1 MSNSDVANLDRS
13 ALFKRL
19 RNEQKL
25 KTTKSIVTPPHP
37 LDKIFRKR
45 FQPRSIYYFSSGRK
59 VDQKVLDDLENKK
72 SSYRFPAIPSGVVPF
87 STIKRIERNKQKEEE
102 KGMSAIE
109 KPTRR
114 TRMMEH
120 FAERVY
126 VPPVKELTAYKDKS
140 SVCDQYFAMVKGRP
154 IKDKFSLHS
163 YINEVREILMTKMK
177 TGYLQ
182 DEVYIIEEQHQNEK
196 KRITE
201 QTNLLKYYY
210 TTFKEFEAQ
219 DHEEWLMIRRQ
230 ADEMATETS
239 NMRQELKDLM
249 KELSQIRC
257 SLYVLEENWRNCR
270 LCQIF
275 LFQISPFSW
284 QEEHPL
290 RDKDGNNITNINDVF
305 SRYKLDAEGS
315 VQSLDELINIFQED
329 VDSETGPPELY
340 FTDPWQVRLVFREM
354 ELQHLSSLL
363 IIENIRK
370 PKDIMTQGLKEVK
383 SYYDS
388 EISAIEEQ
396 LEIAEKQIKQEEDRA
411 KLLEEA
417 ANDLMNTDLKELVSS
432 ESTILTH
439 VFVEHAYEECVTTG
453 DSDMTTLKTLQA
465 LKMLHEDLMMKL
477 DSLPFDIVK
486 VAETVIQTRNARS
499 LTDAQHARRKVAELD
514 NLTKSMK
521 RALDKPFV
529 RHGRP
534 LMWRSKPLSPRIE
547 QKEVPETYSQ
557 GELEFLTHFTDYCKY
572 DDEEAVKLF
581 FPLGT

>member
-1 MSNSDVANLDRS
+1 MSTSGVGNLDRS
-13 ALFKRL
+13 TLFKRL
-19 RNEQKL
+19 RKEQKL
-25 KTTKSIVTPPHP
+25 KTTKPIVTPPHP

-45 FQPRSIYYFSSGRK
+45 FQPRSVYYFSSGRK
-59 VDQKVLDDLENKK
+59 VDPKVLDDLENKK
-72 SSYRFPAIPSGVVPF
+72 SSYKFPPIPSGVVPF
-87 STIKRIERNKQKEEE
+87 STLKRIERNKRKEEE

-109 KPTRR
+109 KPSRR

-120 FAERVY
+120 LAERVY
-126 VPPVKELTAYKDKS
+126 VPPVKELTTYKDTS

-154 IKDKFSLHS
+154 IKDKFSLHR
-163 YINEVREILMTKMK
+163 YISEVREILMTKMK

-182 DEVYIIEEQHQNEK
+182 DEVYLIEEQHQNEK
-196 KRITE
+196 KRIAE
-201 QTNLLKYYY
+201 QTNLLKHYY

-230 ADEMATETS
+230 ADEMATETT
-239 NMRQELKDLM
+239 NMRRELKELM

-257 SLYVLEENWRNCR
+257 NLYVLEENWRNCR

-275 LFQISPFSW
+275 LFQISPLSW

-315 VQSLDELINIFQED
+315 VQSLEELINIFQED

-396 LEIAEKQIKQEEDRA
+396 LELAEKQIKQEEDRA
-411 KLLEEA
+411 NILEEA

-439 VFVEHAYEECVTTG
+439 VFVEHAYAECVTTG

-477 DSLPFDIVK
+477 DSLPFEIVK
-486 VAETVIQTRNARS
+486 AAESKIQIRNAKC
-499 LTDAQHARRKVAELD
+499 LTDAQRARRKVAELD

-547 QKEVPETYSQ
+547 QKAVPETYSQ